1 MTNFKAFGRLA
12 LCAAWGAWFG
22 FCPQGVAQSQ
32 DTTTANIASPIVV
45 KDKPVKPVWMNA
57 EVVHADLHTIIVR
70 ERDNSMMIHTFTYS
84 EKAQDKMNQIVEN
97 GGYQVGDQ
105 VKIRWMPGGSEALD
119 IKGRPSKP

>member
-1 MTNFKAFGRLA
+1 MTTFKALGRLA
-12 LCAAWGAWFG
+12 ACSALAAF
-22 FCPQGVAQSQ
+22 FSICPIAHAQ
-32 DTTTANIASPIVV
+32 TTASTTSPIMV
-45 KDKPVKPVWMNA
+45 KDKPVKSVWMKA
-57 EVVHADLHTIIVR
+57 EVVHADLHSIIVR

-105 VKIRWMPGGSEALD
+105 VRIRWMPGGSEALD

>member
-1 MTNFKAFGRLA
+1 MTTFKALGRLA
-12 LCAAWGAWFG
+12 VCSALAAF
-22 FCPQGVAQSQ
+22 FFICPIAHAQ
-32 DTTTANIASPIVV
+32 TTASTTSPIMV
-45 KDKPVKPVWMNA
+45 KDKPAKPVWMKA
-57 EVVHADLHTIIVR
+57 EVVHADLHSIIVR

-105 VKIRWMPGGSEALD
+105 VRIRWMPGGSEALD

>member
-1 MTNFKAFGRLA
+1 MSCKTLGRLM
-12 LCAAWGAWFG
+12 LCSVLVARFSI
-22 FCPQGVAQSQ
+22 CPIARAQA
-32 DTTTANIASPIVV
+32 TASTSSPIMV
-45 KDKPVKPVWMNA
+45 KEKPVKAVWMKA